1 MVGILQSMTVSKKKN
16 YCIVLNCV
24 FPSNTL
30 IKDNEVIIQ
39 NLHFLDSGPEI
50 GVKFK

>member
-1 MVGILQSMTVSKKKN
+1 MVGILQSITVSKKKN

-30 IKDNEVIIQ
+30 IKDDEVTIQ
-39 NLHFLDSGPEI
+39 NLHFLESGPEI

>member
-1 MVGILQSMTVSKKKN
+1 MTVSKKKLL
-16 YCIVLNCV
+16 YCFELRI
-24 FPSNTL
+24 SIKHL